1 MKRNLLNTLSL
12 TAILGGII
20 SPLASEAQCE
30 CEAGQ
35 APNELKYTYVLDTT
49 NAPSSAITFPK
60 FNPAMGV
67 LNCVSFSDT
76 LSLIS
81 TSEVINTASVP
92 VTYRFLLNV
101 TNDFAGPG
109 VSVNE
114 STNRNYGPTLL
125 AKYGDPGD
133 RTVYGPDTLFKNSSH
148 TTSSSSAVSYLGGS
162 GNVSFTYTVNGG
174 LISTQGGIN
183 YTYQIVSRYWGR
195 FGLTYYWCPNAV
207 LSTNI
212 KNFTAVK
219 SNKNVDLT
227 WIVSNNLISS
237 TYEIQVSKNGREFFG
252 TGNIQTSSSSSGASA
267 KYTYQYNTDQAT
279 AGQLY
284 FRVRQTDANGKVS
297 YSTVKSLNLDQKA
310 RGSFSAYPNPA
321 VNKVSLQ
328 FDSKLDG
335 DYNIDIT
342 NQVGQ
347 VVISKPMRVKN
358 TSLIDLEL
366 GKVSAPG
373 MYYVRVRNTSN
384 GQVSTNR
391 IMIAR

>member
-12 TAILGGII
+12 TAILGGIF
-20 SPLASEAQCE
+20 SPLASEAQCL
-30 CEAGQ
+30 CEGGV
-35 APNELKYTYVLDTT
+35 APNALKYSYVLDTT

-109 VSVNE
+109 VSINE
-114 STNRNYGPTLL
+114 SSNRNYGPTLL
-125 AKYGDPGD
+125 AKYGDSAD
-133 RTVYGPDTLFKNSSH
+133 RTVYGPDTLFKNSKH
-148 TTSSSSAVSYLGGS
+148 TTSSASVVSYLGGS
-162 GNVSFTYTVNGG
+162 GNVSFNYTVNGG

-195 FGLTYYWCPNAV
+195 FGLVYYWCPNAV

-219 SNKNVDLT
+219 SNKNINMP
-227 WIVSNNLISS
+227 WIVGNNLTSN

-252 TGNIQTSSSSSGASA
+252 AGSTQTSSASSGATA
-267 KYTYQYNTDQAT
+267 KYAYQYNPNQAVT
-279 AGQLY
+279 GQLY
-284 FRVRQTDANGKVS
+284 FRIKQTDANGKIS
-297 YSTVKSLNLDQKA
+297 YSTVKALNMDLNTA
-310 RGSFSAYPNPA
+310 STFSAYPNPV

-328 FDSKLDG
+328 FDANLDG
-335 DYNIDIT
+335 DFNIDVT

-347 VVISKPMRVKN
+347 VVISRPMRLKS
-358 TSLIDLEL
+358 TSLIDLNL
-366 GKVSAPG
+366 GKVNAPG
-373 MYYVRVRNTSN
+373 MYYVRVKDATT
-384 GQVSTNR
+384 GQVFTNK
-391 IMIAR
+391 IMINR